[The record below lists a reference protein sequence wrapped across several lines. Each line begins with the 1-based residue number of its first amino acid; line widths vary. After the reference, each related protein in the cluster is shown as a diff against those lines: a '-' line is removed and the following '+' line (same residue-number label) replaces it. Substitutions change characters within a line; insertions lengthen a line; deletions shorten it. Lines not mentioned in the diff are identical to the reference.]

1 MPKLNHT
8 GPEGK
13 GPRTGRGLGLCK
25 KTASDPVAEKFH
37 LGKGMGEKRKSG
49 GGAGKGRRIRQ
60 NDK

>member
-8 GPEGK
+8 GPEGE
-13 GPRTGRGLGLCK
+13 GPRSGRKLGLCK
-25 KTASDPVAEKFH
+25 KSVVDPDSEKFH